1 LLRVT
6 ILGCGGSGGVP
17 LLGGRDGGG
26 EWGDCD
32 PAEPRNRRT
41 RTAAMIQGPGRDGR
55 AGERLLVDAGPDL
68 RQQMLACRIGTFDS
82 VLFTHAHADHILG
95 IDDIRQVNRT
105 LGRAID
111 AWGTRTT
118 LQKLDD
124 RFDYAFIGPTEFFFR
139 PALEP
144 KRIAY
149 GERFETAGLT
159 VEVFRQDHGVMD
171 TLGLRV
177 GSFAYSTDVVNLPE
191 ESLAALQGLDTWVVG
206 CFQHRPHHVHANL
219 DRVLDWVKQLR
230 PRRTVLTH
238 MGPAMDYRSLLR
250 DLPPGIE
257 PGFDGMVLEVPAG

>member
-17 LLGGRDGGG
+17 LLGGAGEGG
-26 EWGDCD
+26 EWGACD
-32 PAEPRNRRT
+32 PGEPRNRRT
-41 RTAAMIQGPGRDGR
+41 RTSALIQGPGG
-55 AGERLLVDAGPDL
+55 GRLLVDAGPDL
-68 RQQMLACRIGTFDS
+68 RHQLLAAGVARLDA

-95 IDDIRQVNRT
+95 IDDLRQVNR
-105 LGRAID
+105 LIGRALD

-144 KRIAY
+144 RRIAY
-149 GERFETAGLT
+149 GERIETAGMT
-159 VEVFRQDHGVMD
+159 VEVFRQDHGVME

-177 GSFAYSTDVVNLPE
+177 GRFAYSTDVVALPE
-191 ESLAALQGLDTWVVG
+191 ESLAALEGLDTWVVG
-206 CFQHRPHHVHANL
+206 CFQRGPHYVHANL
-219 DRVLDWVKQLR
+219 ERVLDWVARLR

-238 MGPAMDYRSLLR
+238 MGPGMDYRSLLR
-250 DLPPGIE
+250 ELPPGIE
-257 PGFDGMVLEVPAG
+257 PGFDGMVLEVPLD